1 MSWTILQSFIRP
13 ETYYVQYGTD
23 ETLHD
28 MMSVSVMSTMDTS
41 LLNQTY
47 SISLEH
53 LNPGTLYYLRVLAV
67 SSNTSITYSNIIS
80 FWTYDQGCLIKC
92 YETFEA

>member
-1 MSWTILQSFIRP
+1 MSWTILQFIRP

-28 MMSVSVMSTMDTS
+28 MMSVSVMSSMDAS

-47 SISLEH
+47 SISLEN
-53 LNPGTLYYLRVLAV
+53 LNPGTLYYLRVVAV
-67 SSNTSITYSNIIS
+67 FNYTFIIYSDIIS
-80 FWTYDQGCLIKC
+80 FWTYDQGCLIEC
-92 YETFEA
+92 YETFET